1 MPARS
6 KRQFRLM
13 SAVAHNPAF
22 AKKVG
27 ISQKVGKDFTAATK
41 NYKKLP
47 EKKIERRG
55 TKPQSG

>member
-13 SAVAHNPAF
+13 SAVANNPAF

-27 ISQKVGKDFTAATK
+27 ISQEVGKEFATATK

-47 EKKIERRG
+47 EKKVERRG

>member
-13 SAVAHNPAF
+13 GAVANNPAF

-27 ISQKVGKDFTAATK
+27 IPQKVGKEFTAATK
-41 NYKKLP
+41 NYNKLP
-47 EKKIERRG
+47 EKKVERRG

>member
-6 KRQFRLM
+6 KRQYRLM

-22 AKKVG
+22 AKKTG
-27 ISQKVGKDFTAATK
+27 ISKALAKEYIQAR

-47 EKKIERRG
+47 ETVSERRG
-55 TKPQSG
+55 TKSPRS

>member
-13 SAVAHNPAF
+13 SAVANNPAF
-22 AKKVG
+22 AKKTG
-27 ISQKVGKDFTAATK
+27 ISQEVGKEFTTATK

-55 TKPQSG
+55 TKP

>member
-13 SAVAHNPAF
+13 GAVANNPAF

-27 ISQKVGKDFTAATK
+27 IPQKVGKEFTAATK

-47 EKKIERRG
+47 EKKVERRG